1 MFKDTYFNLKIQNV
15 KSILGGFSMNE
26 LQFQLDM
33 AQAVNQQLNS
43 KEKMYQLVCSTS
55 RNAFIYVDFSKK
67 SLQLLGNWSN
77 FFDFS
82 VYNENDLLRIA
93 DKVDSAD
100 KQNLQKLLFL
110 ERSLKDNYSLEVKI
124 TDSARYYEFECT
136 VIYKDKVPVEKVIR
150 IRDISKSK
158 MQNEELKYM
167 AYYDTLTGL
176 YNRNYFVRIL
186 SEWIRNAEDTNETI
200 AVMCLDFDEFKKI
213 NDGLGMVAGD
223 ELVQSFGLFLKDFTD
238 DRLIAAHVN
247 DDTFYLAI
255 KNPIGNHS
263 VEYIYDLVMKRIEK
277 PFRLLGGHEI
287 YITLCAGVA
296 EYPEAATNSLELI
309 NCSEVVMFRAKE
321 LGKNQLKYFEAPIFQ
336 NFLENI
342 DLENRLKEA
351 INMNRFILYYQP
363 QYDSQTGE
371 LRGVEALIRWK
382 DENGK
387 MISPGSFIPLAEK
400 NGLIVPIGSWVL
412 EEGIKKYAKWR
423 SKYDCKMVLSLNIS
437 ALQYKRP
444 DFVNEL
450 FDLLEKYQ
458 VNPKDIELE
467 ITESVLIDDFDQV
480 VEKLHII
487 KDYGIKISLDDF
499 GTGFSSLSYLKGL
512 PIDTL
517 KIDKSFIDTVI
528 EDESTQVITE
538 SIVSMV
544 KKLGYETV
552 AEGVETEEQFEYL
565 KKIEC
570 DNIQGFLLGKPMPEE
585 ELVLLMEKI
594 G

>member
-1 MFKDTYFNLKIQNV
+1 
-15 KSILGGFSMNE
+15 MND

-33 AQAVNQQLNS
+33 AQSVIQHLDS

-55 RNAFIYVDFSKK
+55 RNAFIYVNFSKK
-67 SLQLLGNWSN
+67 SLSVLGNWSS
-77 FFDFS
+77 FFDFMIS
-82 VYNENDLLRIA
+82 NESELIKIIEAVEDDYRND
-93 DKVDSAD
+93 
-100 KQNLQKLLFL
+100 LQKLLFF
-110 ERSLKDNYSLEVKI
+110 ERTQKENDSLECKLEGK
-124 TDSARYYEFECT
+124 DKWLEFECT
-136 VIYKDKVPVEKVIR
+136 IIYQDGSPIEKVIR

-158 MQNEELKYM
+158 KQNEELQYM

-176 YNRNYFVRIL
+176 FNRNYFVRVL
-186 SEWIRNAEDTNETI
+186 SEWIRNAESDNESI
-200 AVMCLDFDEFKKI
+200 AVMCLDFDHFKKI
-213 NDGLGMVAGD
+213 NDGLGLVAGD
-223 ELVQSFGLFLKDFTD
+223 ELVQSFGLFLKDMLD
-238 DRLIAAHVN
+238 DRMIAAHFN
-247 DDTFYLAI
+247 DDTFYMAI
-255 KNPIGNHS
+255 KNPVGNHS
-263 VEYIYDLVMKRIEK
+263 VDYVFDHVLKRLEK

-296 EYPEAATNSLELI
+296 EYPETATNSLELI
-309 NCSEVVMFRAKE
+309 NCAEVVMFRAKE
-321 LGKNQLKYFEAPIFQ
+321 LGTNQLKYFEAPIYKD
-336 NFLENI
+336 FLENVN
-342 DLENRLKEA
+342 LENRLKEA
-351 INMNRFILYYQP
+351 ISMNRFVLYYQP
-363 QYDSQTGE
+363 QYDSKSGD

-387 MISPGSFIPLAEK
+387 MISPGCFIPLAEK
-400 NGLIVPIGSWVL
+400 SGLIVPIGSWVL
-412 EEGIKKYAKWR
+412 EEGIKKYAEWR
-423 SKYDCKMVLSLNIS
+423 KKYDCNMVLSLNIS

-444 DFVNEL
+444 DFVNNL

-458 VNPKDIELE
+458 VNPKGIELE
-467 ITESVLIDDFDQV
+467 ITESVLIDDFEQV
-480 VEKLHII
+480 VEKLHVI

-528 EDESTQVITE
+528 DDESTQVIAE

-552 AEGVETEEQFEYL
+552 AEGVETKEQFEYL

-585 ELVLLMEKI
+585 ELVSLMEHN

>member
-1 MFKDTYFNLKIQNV
+1 
-15 KSILGGFSMNE
+15 MND

-33 AQAVNQQLNS
+33 AQSVIQHLDS

-67 SLQLLGNWSN
+67 SLSVLGNWSS
-77 FFDFS
+77 FFDFMIS
-82 VYNENDLLRIA
+82 NESELIKIIEAVEDDYRND
-93 DKVDSAD
+93 
-100 KQNLQKLLFL
+100 LQKLLFF
-110 ERSLKDNYSLEVKI
+110 ERTQKENDSLECKLEGK
-124 TDSARYYEFECT
+124 DKWLEFECT
-136 VIYKDKVPVEKVIR
+136 IIYQDGSPIEKVIR
-150 IRDISKSK
+150 IRDISKFK
-158 MQNEELKYM
+158 KQNEELQYM
-167 AYYDTLTGL
+167 AYYDTFTGL
-176 YNRNYFVRIL
+176 FNRNYFVRVL
-186 SEWIRNAEDTNETI
+186 SEWIRNAESDNESI
-200 AVMCLDFDEFKKI
+200 AVMCLDFDHFKKI
-213 NDGLGMVAGD
+213 NDGLGLVAGD
-223 ELVQSFGLFLKDFTD
+223 ELVQSFGLFLKDMLD
-238 DRLIAAHVN
+238 DRMIAAHFN
-247 DDTFYLAI
+247 DDTFYMAI
-255 KNPIGNHS
+255 KNPVGNHS
-263 VEYIYDLVMKRIEK
+263 VDYVFDHVLKRLEK

-296 EYPEAATNSLELI
+296 EYPETATNSLELI
-309 NCSEVVMFRAKE
+309 NCAEVVMFRAKE
-321 LGKNQLKYFEAPIFQ
+321 LGTNQLKYFEAPIYKD
-336 NFLENI
+336 FLENVN
-342 DLENRLKEA
+342 LENRLKEA
-351 INMNRFILYYQP
+351 ISMNRFVLYYQP
-363 QYDSQTGE
+363 QYDSKSGD

-387 MISPGSFIPLAEK
+387 MISPGCFIPLAEK
-400 NGLIVPIGSWVL
+400 SGLIVPIGSWVL
-412 EEGIKKYAKWR
+412 EEGIKKYAEWR
-423 SKYDCKMVLSLNIS
+423 KKYDCNMVLSLNIS

-444 DFVNEL
+444 DFVNNL

-458 VNPKDIELE
+458 VNPKGIELE
-467 ITESVLIDDFDQV
+467 ITESVLIDDFEQV
-480 VEKLHII
+480 VEKLHVI

-528 EDESTQVITE
+528 DDESTQVIAE

-552 AEGVETEEQFEYL
+552 AEGVETKEQFEYL

-585 ELVLLMEKI
+585 ELVSLMEHN

>member
-1 MFKDTYFNLKIQNV
+1 
-15 KSILGGFSMNE
+15 MND

-33 AQAVNQQLNS
+33 AQSVIQHLDS

-67 SLQLLGNWSN
+67 SLSVLGNWSS
-77 FFDFS
+77 FFDFMIS
-82 VYNENDLLRIA
+82 NESELIKIIEAVEDDYRND
-93 DKVDSAD
+93 
-100 KQNLQKLLFL
+100 LQKLLFF
-110 ERSLKDNYSLEVKI
+110 ERTQKENDSLECKLEGK
-124 TDSARYYEFECT
+124 DKWLEFECT
-136 VIYKDKVPVEKVIR
+136 IIYQDGSTIEKVIR
-150 IRDISKSK
+150 IRDISKFK
-158 MQNEELKYM
+158 KQNEELQYM

-176 YNRNYFVRIL
+176 FNRNYFVRVL
-186 SEWIRNAEDTNETI
+186 SEWIRNAESDNESI
-200 AVMCLDFDEFKKI
+200 AVMCLDFDHFKKI
-213 NDGLGMVAGD
+213 NDGLGLVAGD
-223 ELVQSFGLFLKDFTD
+223 ELVQSFGLFLKDMLD
-238 DRLIAAHVN
+238 DRMIAAHFN
-247 DDTFYLAI
+247 DDTFYMAI
-255 KNPIGNHS
+255 KNPVGNHS
-263 VEYIYDLVMKRIEK
+263 VDYVFDHVLKRLEK

-296 EYPEAATNSLELI
+296 EYPETATNSLELI
-309 NCSEVVMFRAKE
+309 NCAEVVMFRAKE
-321 LGKNQLKYFEAPIFQ
+321 LGTNQLKYFEAPIYKD
-336 NFLENI
+336 FLENVN
-342 DLENRLKEA
+342 LENRLKEA
-351 INMNRFILYYQP
+351 ISMNRFVLYYQP
-363 QYDSQTGE
+363 QYDSKSGD

-387 MISPGSFIPLAEK
+387 MISPGCFIPLAEK
-400 NGLIVPIGSWVL
+400 SGLIVPIGSWVL
-412 EEGIKKYAKWR
+412 EEGIKKYAEWR
-423 SKYDCKMVLSLNIS
+423 KKYDCNMVLSLNIS

-444 DFVNEL
+444 DFVNNL

-458 VNPKDIELE
+458 VNPKGIELE
-467 ITESVLIDDFDQV
+467 ITESVLIDDFEQV
-480 VEKLHII
+480 VEKLHVI

-528 EDESTQVITE
+528 DDESTQVIAE

-552 AEGVETEEQFEYL
+552 AEGVETKEQFEYL

-585 ELVLLMEKI
+585 ELVSLMEHN

>member
-1 MFKDTYFNLKIQNV
+1 
-15 KSILGGFSMNE
+15 MND

-33 AQAVNQQLNS
+33 AQSVIQHLDS

-55 RNAFIYVDFSKK
+55 RNAFIYVNFSKK
-67 SLQLLGNWSN
+67 SLSVLGNWSS
-77 FFDFS
+77 FFDFMIS
-82 VYNENDLLRIA
+82 NESELIKIIEAVEDDYRND
-93 DKVDSAD
+93 
-100 KQNLQKLLFL
+100 LQKLLFF
-110 ERSLKDNYSLEVKI
+110 ERTQKENDSLECKLEGK
-124 TDSARYYEFECT
+124 DKWLEFECT
-136 VIYKDKVPVEKVIR
+136 IIYQDGSPIEKVIR

-158 MQNEELKYM
+158 KQNEELQYM

-176 YNRNYFVRIL
+176 FNRNYFVRVL
-186 SEWIRNAEDTNETI
+186 SEWIRNAESDNESI
-200 AVMCLDFDEFKKI
+200 AVMCLDFDHFKKI
-213 NDGLGMVAGD
+213 NDGLGLVAGD
-223 ELVQSFGLFLKDFTD
+223 ELVQSFGLFLKDMLD
-238 DRLIAAHVN
+238 DRMIAAHFN
-247 DDTFYLAI
+247 DDTFYMAI
-255 KNPIGNHS
+255 KNPVGNHS
-263 VEYIYDLVMKRIEK
+263 VDYVFDHVLKRLEK

-296 EYPEAATNSLELI
+296 EYPETATNSLELI
-309 NCSEVVMFRAKE
+309 NCAEVVMFRAKE
-321 LGKNQLKYFEAPIFQ
+321 LGTNQLKYFEAPIYKD
-336 NFLENI
+336 FLENVN
-342 DLENRLKEA
+342 LENRLKEA
-351 INMNRFILYYQP
+351 ISMNRFVLYYQP
-363 QYDSQTGE
+363 QYDSKSGD

-387 MISPGSFIPLAEK
+387 MISPGCFIPLAEK
-400 NGLIVPIGSWVL
+400 SGLIVPIGNWVL
-412 EEGIKKYAKWR
+412 EEGIKKYAEWR
-423 SKYDCKMVLSLNIS
+423 KKYDCNMVLSLNIS

-444 DFVNEL
+444 DFVNNL

-458 VNPKDIELE
+458 VNPKGIELE
-467 ITESVLIDDFDQV
+467 ITESVLIDDFEQV
-480 VEKLHII
+480 VEKLHVI

-528 EDESTQVITE
+528 DDESTQVIAE

-552 AEGVETEEQFEYL
+552 AEGVETKEQFEYL

-585 ELVLLMEKI
+585 ELVSLMEHN

>member
-1 MFKDTYFNLKIQNV
+1 
-15 KSILGGFSMNE
+15 MND

-33 AQAVNQQLNS
+33 AQSVIQHLDS

-67 SLQLLGNWSN
+67 SLSVLGNWSS
-77 FFDFS
+77 FFDFMIS
-82 VYNENDLLRIA
+82 NESELIKIIEAVEDDYRND
-93 DKVDSAD
+93 
-100 KQNLQKLLFL
+100 LQKLLFF
-110 ERSLKDNYSLEVKI
+110 ERTQKENDSLECKLEGK
-124 TDSARYYEFECT
+124 DKWLEFECT
-136 VIYKDKVPVEKVIR
+136 IIYQDGSPIEKVIR
-150 IRDISKSK
+150 IRDISKFK
-158 MQNEELKYM
+158 KQNEELQYM

-176 YNRNYFVRIL
+176 FNRNYFVRVL
-186 SEWIRNAEDTNETI
+186 SEWIRNAESDNESI
-200 AVMCLDFDEFKKI
+200 AVMCLDFDHFKKI
-213 NDGLGMVAGD
+213 NDGLGLVAGD
-223 ELVQSFGLFLKDFTD
+223 ELVQSFGLFLKDMLD
-238 DRLIAAHVN
+238 DRMIAAHFN
-247 DDTFYLAI
+247 DDTFYMAI
-255 KNPIGNHS
+255 KNPVGNHS
-263 VEYIYDLVMKRIEK
+263 VDYVFDHVLKRLEK

-296 EYPEAATNSLELI
+296 EYPETATNSLELI
-309 NCSEVVMFRAKE
+309 NCAEVVMFRAKE
-321 LGKNQLKYFEAPIFQ
+321 LGTNQLKYFEAPIYKD
-336 NFLENI
+336 FLENVN
-342 DLENRLKEA
+342 LENRLKEA
-351 INMNRFILYYQP
+351 ISMNRFVLYYQP
-363 QYDSQTGE
+363 QYDSKSGD

-387 MISPGSFIPLAEK
+387 MISPGCFIPLAEK
-400 NGLIVPIGSWVL
+400 SGLIVPIGSWVL
-412 EEGIKKYAKWR
+412 EEGIKKYAEWR
-423 SKYDCKMVLSLNIS
+423 KKYDCNMVLSLNIS
-437 ALQYKRP
+437 ALQYKRQ
-444 DFVNEL
+444 DFVNNL

-458 VNPKDIELE
+458 VNPKGIELE
-467 ITESVLIDDFDQV
+467 ITESVLIDDFEQV
-480 VEKLHII
+480 VEKLHVI

-528 EDESTQVITE
+528 DDESTQVIAE

-552 AEGVETEEQFEYL
+552 AEGVETKEQFEYL

-585 ELVLLMEKI
+585 ELVSLMEHN